1 MTKDIACA
9 HDPMSCLE
17 YLYLLDFFSTS
28 SLLSSGLPDRRQAS
42 VMVEIEIRSIK
53 ESHPSVSSLVCKKPT
68 RLCTSSSLTESPS
81 LFFLCTYGLVP
92 QSRCHL
98 PFANLPLA
106 THALRPLKLLLLIL
120 DLLLISYLRLEHEGK
135 GDANANL
142 RPASRSLLP
151 SFRTNVRQSHMY
163 DLP

>member
-1 MTKDIACA
+1 MHFILAYGS
-9 HDPMSCLE
+9 H
-17 YLYLLDFFSTS
+17 LYS
-28 SLLSSGLPDRRQAS
+28 SY
-42 VMVEIEIRSIK
+42 IRARPAIS
-53 ESHPSVSSLVCKKPT
+53 
-68 RLCTSSSLTESPS
+68 
-81 LFFLCTYGLVP
+81 
-92 QSRCHL
+92 L
-98 PFANLPLA
+98 PFAICHLPLA
-106 THALRPLKLLLLIL
+106 THALRPLKLLRLIL